1 MNRYLDFENDIANIE
16 SLINKL
22 NLNSSN
28 YKFEKNKLEDQKK
41 KLIKKIYSNLSPWE
55 KVQVARHANRPHS
68 KDYIN
73 MVFDDVIYL
82 HGDKKYADD
91 PAILGCL
98 GKIFDQSVMIIGK
111 EKGNSMES
119 RIQHNFGM
127 AKPEG
132 YRKAQRLMTIADK
145 FNLPVVTFVDTAGAF
160 PGKDAEERG
169 QSESIAS
176 SIQTSLKIGSP
187 IISIIIGEGGS
198 GGAIALASANKVLM
212 FENAIYSVISPEG
225 CASILWRDP
234 SKSLEAAK
242 AMKLTANELL
252 KLGIIDEVIS
262 EPIGGAHRNKM
273 ESVLSVKNAIE
284 KYLEEFKNF
293 SREAIFEQRKNKFLS
308 IGKYKGLNT
317 FLKDENYRN
326 VKNNIAVLVKNKYLK
341 ISIVFLFIITL
352 GLFLVW

>member
-1 MNRYLDFENDIANIE
+1 MNRYLDFENDIENIE
-16 SLINKL
+16 SLVSKL
-22 NLNSSN
+22 NESKSD
-28 YKFEKNKLEDQKK
+28 YKFEKNKLLDKKK
-41 KLIKKIYSNLSPWE
+41 KLIKKIYSNLSAWE

-73 MVFDDVIYL
+73 MIFDDVIYL

-91 PAILGCL
+91 SAILGGL
-98 GKIFDQSVMIIGK
+98 GKIFDQSVMIIGT

-119 RIQHNFGM
+119 RMQHNFGM

-198 GGAIALASANKVLM
+198 GGAIALATADIVLM
-212 FENAIYSVISPEG
+212 LEHSIYSVISPEG
-225 CASILWRDP
+225 CSSILWR
-234 SKSLEAAK
+234 SNSFAQKAAESL
-242 AMKLTANELL
+242 KLTAQDCL
-252 KLGIIDEVIS
+252 KNKIIDSIVEEVD
-262 EPIGGAHRNKM
+262 GGAHRFPEDQASILKNHIIN
-273 ESVLSVKNAIE
+273 SINNLNILSIE
-284 KYLEEFKNF
+284 A
-293 SREAIFEQRKNKFLS
+293 RRKIRNEKFLNMTS
-308 IGKYKGLNT
+308 
-317 FLKDENYRN
+317 
-326 VKNNIAVLVKNKYLK
+326 NI
-341 ISIVFLFIITL
+341 
-352 GLFLVW
+352 

>member
-98 GKIFDQSVMIIGK
+98 GKISDQSVMIIGT

-198 GGAIALASANKVLM
+198 GGAIALATADIVLM
-212 FENAIYSVISPEG
+212 LEHSIYSVISPEG
-225 CASILWRDP
+225 CSSILWR
-234 SKSLEAAK
+234 SNNFTKKAAESL
-242 AMKLTANELL
+242 KLTAQDCL
-252 KLGIIDEVIS
+252 KNKIIDSIVEEVD
-262 EPIGGAHRNKM
+262 GGAHRYPEDQASILKNQIIN
-273 ESVLSVKNAIE
+273 SINNLNTLSVE
-284 KYLEEFKNF
+284 T
-293 SREAIFEQRKNKFLS
+293 RRKKRNEKFLNMTS
-308 IGKYKGLNT
+308 DI
-317 FLKDENYRN
+317 
-326 VKNNIAVLVKNKYLK
+326 
-341 ISIVFLFIITL
+341 
-352 GLFLVW
+352 